1 METDVKNRLK
11 DIDSKASSARKQQK
25 NLGFRPSKTQE
36 HIYGQI
42 ARGLTDVLHEFEL
55 VGDIK
60 HSNSDD
66 FYNDNLSSLLP
77 PSILEKLNLGDSKS
91 LEGQSSSAEF
101 MKQNTSEVK

>member
-1 METDVKNRLK
+1 MSGIQMETDVKNRLK
-11 DIDSKASSARKQQK
+11 DNNSKANDTPKQTK
-25 NLGFRPSKTQE
+25 NLGIRPSKTQE

-60 HSNSDD
+60 HSNNDD

-77 PSILEKLNLGDSKS
+77 PSILQKLNLCDSKS
-91 LEGQSSSAEF
+91 QEGENSSAEF
-101 MKQNTSEVK
+101 MK

>member
-1 METDVKNRLK
+1 MSGIQKKTEVKNRLK
-11 DIDSKASSARKQQK
+11 YIDSKANNASKQAK

-77 PSILEKLNLGDSKS
+77 PSILQKLNLSDSKS
-91 LEGQSSSAEF
+91 LEGENSSAEF
-101 MKQNTSEVK
+101 MK